1 MVAYKSH
8 NLMVAGST
16 PAAATK
22 VCFITEN
29 NILDSSLFNFIN
41 KSISDLSAVKASF
54 SSVFLIAQLLL
65 Y

>member
-16 PAAATK
+16 PVAATK

-29 NILDSSLFNFIN
+29 NILDSSLFNFFN

-54 SSVFLIAQLLL
+54 SSCVLNCTKF
-65 Y
+65 

>member
-22 VCFITEN
+22 VCFNTEN
-29 NILDSSLFNFIN
+29 NILDSSLFNFFN
-41 KSISDLSAVKASF
+41 KSISDFVRCESELF
-54 SSVFLIAQLLL
+54 ISVFIAQLLL
-65 Y
+65 

>member
-22 VCFITEN
+22 VCFITES

-54 SSVFLIAQLLL
+54 S
-65 Y
+65 